1 MRREHPE
8 ADHPLPASGHTT
20 EGFDWGQVD
29 DVLLD
34 MDGTLLDRHFD
45 NFFFEEA
52 LPRRYADAFG
62 EDVAESRRRLMQM
75 YRAVEGRLEWADL
88 EYWTRT
94 LGVDVVAL
102 SREWAHLIG
111 YLPDAVE
118 FLGRLRSLG
127 KRVTLVTN
135 AHPGGIEIK
144 TGRTGLDR
152 HVDRIVGAFDVG
164 CLKVQPAFW
173 PACRAAVPFD
183 PARTLYVDDDE
194 ACLAAAEE
202 YGIRHV
208 YHSARSSSRLPPE
221 PSARFPA
228 ILAFSDLTGRS
239 RPG

>member
-1 MRREHPE
+1 MNT
-8 ADHPLPASGHTT
+8 SGH
-20 EGFDWGQVD
+20 EAKGFDWAQVD

-52 LPRRYADAFG
+52 LPRRYAETFG
-62 EDVAESRRRLMQM
+62 GDVEASKQRLMEM

-88 EYWTRT
+88 EYWTRR
-94 LGVDVVAL
+94 LGIDVVAL

-118 FLGRLRSLG
+118 FLGHVRGMG

-144 TGRTGLDR
+144 TGKTGLDR
-152 HVDRIVGAFDVG
+152 HVDRIVGAFDLG
-164 CLKVQPAFW
+164 CLKMQPGFW
-173 PACRAAVPFD
+173 PACHGAVVFD
-183 PARTLYVDDDE
+183 PARTLYLDDDE
-194 ACLAAAEE
+194 ACLAAAER
-202 YGIRHV
+202 YGIRHL
-208 YHSARSSSRLPPE
+208 YHSAKSSSRLPAE

-228 ILAFSDLTGRS
+228 ISAFSDLTGT
-239 RPG
+239 

>member
-1 MRREHPE
+1 MKK
-8 ADHPLPASGHTT
+8 
-20 EGFDWGQVD
+20 GFDWARVD

-52 LPRRYADAFG
+52 LPRRYADTFG
-62 EDVAESRRRLMQM
+62 KDFEGSKQRLMQM

-102 SREWAHLIG
+102 SREWAHLIE

-118 FLGRLRSLG
+118 FLRCLRAMG

-152 HVDRIVGAFDVG
+152 QVDHIVGAFDLG
-164 CLKVQPAFW
+164 CLKMQPGFW
-173 PACRAAVPFD
+173 PACRNVVMFD

-194 ACLAAAEE
+194 TCLAAAEE
-202 YGIRHV
+202 YGIRHI
-208 YHSARSSSRLPPE
+208 YHSAKSSSRLAPD

-228 ILAFSDLTGRS
+228 ISAFSDLTGK
-239 RPG
+239 

>member
-1 MRREHPE
+1 MKN
-8 ADHPLPASGHTT
+8 
-20 EGFDWGQVD
+20 GFDWAQVD

-52 LPRRYADAFG
+52 LPRRYADTFG
-62 EDVAESRRRLMQM
+62 GGFAESKQRLMQM
-75 YRAVEGRLEWADL
+75 YQAVEGSLQWADL
-88 EYWTRT
+88 DHWSRT
-94 LGVDVVAL
+94 LGIDVVAL

-118 FLGRLRSLG
+118 FLGQLRSLG

-152 HVDRIVGAFDVG
+152 LVDRIVGAFDLG
-164 CLKVQPAFW
+164 CLKMQPGFW
-173 PACRAAVPFD
+173 PACRETVMFD

-194 ACLAAAEE
+194 TCLAAAEG
-202 YGIRHV
+202 YGIRHI
-208 YHSARSSSRLPPE
+208 YHSAKSSSMLPPE
-221 PSARFPA
+221 PSTRFPA
-228 ILAFSDLTGRS
+228 ILALSDLTGGALS
-239 RPG
+239 

>member
-1 MRREHPE
+1 MRKIRQMNN
-8 ADHPLPASGHTT
+8 
-20 EGFDWGQVD
+20 GFDWAQVD

-52 LPRRYADAFG
+52 LPRRYAETLGKDY
-62 EDVAESRRRLMQM
+62 AESKQQLMRM

-88 EYWTRT
+88 NHWTRT
-94 LGVDVVAL
+94 LGLDVVAL

-118 FLGRLRSLG
+118 FLGRLRSMK

-152 HVDRIVGAFDVG
+152 HVDRIVGAFDLG
-164 CLKVQPAFW
+164 CLKMQPCFW
-173 PACRAAVPFD
+173 PACRDAVMFD
-183 PARTLYVDDDE
+183 PSRTLYIDDDE
-194 ACLAAAEE
+194 TCLATAEQ
-202 YGIRHV
+202 YGIRHI
-208 YHSARSSSRLPPE
+208 YHSAKSSSRLPAE

-228 ILAFSDLTGRS
+228 ISAFSDLTG
-239 RPG
+239 G